1 MNFKLRTFISLIYA
15 AALGAVVLV
24 LGPEFS
30 TLARAQQAAGDAI
43 APSMDLDDPA
53 PESSPS
59 GEPADFAEALD
70 PHARGRAVYLRY
82 CLGCHGI
89 QGDGKGEA
97 AAMLYPPPRDFV
109 EGAFKFS
116 SRRTPGL
123 PTDDDLFQVVTDGL
137 AGTSMTGFVRL
148 PDADRRAVVA
158 YIKTFSDRWPSAEA
172 EAYDPPIPATDDP
185 WAGDPEAGVLAG
197 DRIYHAE
204 ALCMT
209 CHPSYHDEAAIGR
222 MSIDMGYEPLPL
234 RADWRLSVA
243 KKNSNG
249 TLTLPPDFMRDRI
262 KTGGD
267 IKNLYRVI
275 GAGITTTAM
284 PTWVDS
290 IEPEKLWGLA
300 HYINSLAALRSSRLD
315 PESYL
320 ARPPVDRL
328 HPAPLE
334 EVDEL
339 GAEEFFEDGPGEEDS
354 ADEFAD
360 EFAEEFA
367 EEGGS
372 EQE

>member
-1 MNFKLRTFISLIYA
+1 MNLKLRTFILLIYV
-15 AALGAVVLV
+15 AALGAAALIIA
-24 LGPEFS
+24 PDFT
-30 TLARAQQAAGDAI
+30 TLARAQQAATDAV
-43 APSMDLDDPA
+43 APAVNVRDGSSELSADL
-53 PESSPS
+53 SSD
-59 GEPADFAEALD
+59 EPLEFAEAVE
-70 PHARGRAVYLRY
+70 PPGRGRVIYSRY
-82 CLGCHGI
+82 CLGCHGAR
-89 QGDGKGEA
+89 GDGKGEA

-123 PTDDDLFQVVTDGL
+123 PTDDDLFQVVTEGL

-148 PDADRRAVVA
+148 PDGDRRAVVA
-158 YIKTFSDRWPSAEA
+158 YIKTFSERWPGAEA

-185 WAGDPEAGVLAG
+185 WAGDPEAGIRAG

-209 CHPSYHDEAAIGR
+209 CHPSYHDEAAIGA
-222 MSIDMGYEPLPL
+222 MAIDMGYEPLPL
-234 RADWRLSVA
+234 RADWRLSVP

-300 HYINSLAALRSSRLD
+300 HYINSLADLRASRLD
-315 PESYL
+315 PDSYR

-334 EVDEL
+334 GEDETE
-339 GAEEFFEDGPGEEDS
+339 GEEFLDEDAGDGEFTDDS
-354 ADEFAD
+354 ADEFVD
-360 EFAEEFA
+360 
-367 EEGGS
+367 EGGFV
-372 EQE
+372 QE